1 MPDEERGFRIR
12 VELMHTSPPVWRR
25 VEVAGDLSLLQLHEV
40 MQAAMGWVNSHLH
53 CFRTGND
60 ADSVEF
66 ITEFGRSEGDEGPL
80 ENDVRLDQV
89 VSAAEDRLW
98 YDYDFGDGWTHELQV
113 EEVLASPPSIPRCI
127 TGEQAC
133 PPEDCGGIGGHHEL
147 AEWVR
152 SGFSDDLTPEVFADA
167 GDGLR
172 WLPDGWHPD
181 SFDLEEVNER
191 LAAAVAEPIPVVE
204 ELASLLE
211 LDGAGG
217 PGSLRAV
224 LSRPASH
231 GSTEFTDEE
240 VAELTAAY
248 RILLET
254 IGDGTNLTGAGYLKP
269 ALVEQ
274 IAQRTGL
281 TEWWIGKANREDQT
295 PQVASLR
302 ATARSLG
309 LVSVRKGRLATTR
322 AVKGLAD
329 DPERLLHHIIGRLPL
344 GKTDAD
350 RHAGWV
356 SLAVTGSEASGRLL
370 REQISE
376 VMFGLGWRDGRD
388 GIGLPPAQ
396 NPTLEVLR
404 LLGGE
409 LQTARRR
416 TGMASVAAVARAAMR
431 P

>member
-1 MPDEERGFRIR
+1 MPDGERGFRIR
-12 VELMHTSPPVWRR
+12 VDLRHTAPPVWRR
-25 VEVAGDLSLLQLHEV
+25 VDIAGSLSLFQVHEV
-40 MQAAMGWVNSHLH
+40 VQAAMGWTSSHLH
-53 CFRTGND
+53 CFRTGDD

-89 VSAAEDRLW
+89 VSVAGDRLW
-98 YDYDFGDGWTHELQV
+98 YDYDFGDGWAHVLQV
-113 EEVLASPPSIPRCI
+113 EELLASPPSIPRCI
-127 TGEQAC
+127 AGEQAC

-152 SGFSDDLTPEVFADA
+152 SGFSDDLRPGVFTDA
-167 GDGLR
+167 SDGLR

-181 SFDLEEVNER
+181 AFDLAEVNER

-211 LDGAGG
+211 LDGARG

-231 GSTEFTDEE
+231 GSTEFSQEGT
-240 VAELTAAY
+240 AELTAAY

-254 IGDGTNLTGAGYLKP
+254 IGEGTNLTGAGYLKP

-302 ATARSLG
+302 ATAQSLG
-309 LVSVRKGRLATTR
+309 LVSVRKGRLAPTR
-322 AVKGLAD
+322 AAKGLAD
-329 DPERLLHHIIGRLPL
+329 DPERLLRHIIGRLPL

-356 SLAVTGSEASGRLL
+356 SLAVTGSEVSGRSL

-376 VMFGLGWRDGRD
+376 VMYDLGWRDGRD

-416 TGMASVAAVARAAMR
+416 RGVTSVAAVARAVMR

>member
-1 MPDEERGFRIR
+1 
-12 VELMHTSPPVWRR
+12 
-25 VEVAGDLSLLQLHEV
+25 
-40 MQAAMGWVNSHLH
+40 
-53 CFRTGND
+53 
-60 ADSVEF
+60 
-66 ITEFGRSEGDEGPL
+66 
-80 ENDVRLDQV
+80 V
-89 VSAAEDRLW
+89 VSAAGDRLW
-98 YDYDFGDGWTHELQV
+98 YDYDFGDGWTHVLQV

-133 PPEDCGGIGGHHEL
+133 PLEDCGGIGGYHEL

-152 SGFSDDLTPEVFADA
+152 SDFSNDLKPEVFADA

-181 SFDLEEVNER
+181 AFDLDEVNER

-211 LDGAGG
+211 LDGARG

-231 GSTEFTDEE
+231 GSTEFGQQEA
-240 VAELTAAY
+240 AELTAAY

-254 IGDGTNLTGAGYLKP
+254 IGEGTNLTGAGYLKP

-274 IAQRTGL
+274 TAQRTGL

-302 ATARSLG
+302 ASARSLG
-309 LVSVRKGRLATTR
+309 LVSVRKGRLAPTR
-322 AVKGLAD
+322 VAKGLAD
-329 DPERLLHHIIGRLPL
+329 DPERLLRHIIGRLPL

-356 SLAVTGSEASGRLL
+356 SLAVTGSEASGRSL

-376 VMFGLGWRDGRD
+376 VMYGLGWRDGRD
-388 GIGLPPAQ
+388 GIGLPPTQ
-396 NPTLEVLR
+396 NPTLEVPAR
-404 LLGGE
+404 WGAAESSAPERGGFG
-409 LQTARRR
+409 RRCGAGR
-416 TGMASVAAVARAAMR
+416 HASVGPPRRGMSLRRSSRTLTVTV
-431 P
+431 